1 MLLMVNRLLMPQE
14 IEAYF
19 VLPALRRDL
28 AMSMKAN
35 GLAQKE
41 IARLLGVTEPAV
53 SQYLSAKR
61 AKEVTFSKTVHRKI
75 SEAAGKITDAHSLIE
90 QMQRLLSVVRDDNV
104 VCKIHKNMGF
114 GECNVDFCLGKKR
127 IVRIGE

>member
-1 MLLMVNRLLMPQE
+1 MPQE
-14 IEAYF
+14 IEAYY

-28 AMSMKAN
+28 AMSMKDK
-35 GLAQKE
+35 GLPQKE

-61 AKEVTFSKTVHRKI
+61 AKDVMFSKMVRAKI
-75 SEAAGKITDAHSLIE
+75 REAAGKITDEHSLIE

-104 VCKIHKNMGF
+104 VCKIHKDMGF

-127 IVRIGE
+127 VVRIGGIS